1 MSAAVVGV
9 LMSLGAGSFALFLAM
24 YLILFTTTGI
34 GNGST
39 YRMIPF
45 IFRTQREREATG
57 EPEEVHEEAAERG
70 LKEGATVLGFAGAIA
85 AYGGFIVPR
94 AYGSAIDATGG
105 PHAAL
110 VGFIIFYATR
120 IAITWY
126 FYARRNAEM
135 PC

>member
-57 EPEEVHEEAAERG
+57 EPEEVREEAAERE
-70 LKEGATVLGFAGAIA
+70 LKEGVTVLGFAGPSPPT
-85 AYGGFIVPR
+85 V
-94 AYGSAIDATGG
+94 GS
-105 PHAAL
+105 
-110 VGFIIFYATR
+110 
-120 IAITWY
+120 
-126 FYARRNAEM
+126 
-135 PC
+135 